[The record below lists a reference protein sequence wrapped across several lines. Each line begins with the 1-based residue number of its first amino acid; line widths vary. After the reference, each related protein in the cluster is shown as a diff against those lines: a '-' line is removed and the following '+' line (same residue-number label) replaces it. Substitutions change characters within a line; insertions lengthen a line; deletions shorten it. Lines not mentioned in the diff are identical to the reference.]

1 MTKIERKKLLVEL
14 ESELRRTE
22 TALAVAQ
29 TEYEKA
35 YAALWSY
42 MNDEDGEGDGVR
54 RTIVFSP
61 EVTMH

>member
-1 MTKIERKKLLVEL
+1 MSEIERKKLLVEL
-14 ESELRRTE
+14 EGELRRTE

-35 YAALWSY
+35 YAAVWAF
-42 MNDEDGEGDGVR
+42 MNEEDADGPR

>member
-1 MTKIERKKLLVEL
+1 MTNLERKKLLVEL

-42 MNDEDGEGDGVR
+42 MNDEAPEGPR
-54 RTIVFSP
+54 HTIVFSP